1 MPGRK
6 QRTNKILA
14 LIAVL
19 LCLGCGITITQSSA
33 NPSPIDSEQMPDM
46 FVAKNVD
53 DSTIQSKGIVAE
65 NTEADDQQVPED
77 EPVPTNEPT
86 PEPTPTPVP
95 EVTQAEAS
103 PEAAGGVWTP
113 SGSNWCFLVNGTPYT
128 GWLTDTD
135 GKRYYLNS
143 EGLMHTGW
151 LEKDGKRY
159 FLNADGILQTG
170 DVTVDGQVYHFGAD
184 GAQEGDP
191 IPAQDENTSDTV
203 YSYISSGIT
212 QRETSAEM
220 PVPEAV
226 VTEAPVPEADSA
238 ADATPDTEA
247 AVTEAPADATPAAD
261 QQVQEPRKKV
271 ALTFDDGP
279 SDFTD
284 RLLDCLENNNAK
296 ATFFLVGKEIL
307 NFPEPLS
314 RMEALGCE
322 IGNHSYDHTD
332 FTTLSAEDITGQ
344 LARTDQEIT
353 NLVGHAATVIRPPY
367 GAIND
372 TVTSTVDRPM
382 ILWSID
388 TLDWETEDS
397 EQTVQNVL
405 DNIQDGS
412 IILMHDIY
420 KASVDAA
427 EILIPNLIEQGYDLV
442 TIHELAA
449 DRGIEL
455 QAGTSYGEF
464 TE

>member
-6 QRTNKILA
+6 QRTNKILV

-19 LCLGCGITITQSSA
+19 LCLGCGIMVTQSSA
-33 NPSPIDSEQMPDM
+33 NPSPIDSKQIPDM

-53 DSTIQSKGIVAE
+53 DSTIQSEGIVAE
-65 NTEADDQQVPED
+65 NTEADDQQVPTD
-77 EPVPTNEPT
+77 EPEPT
-86 PEPTPTPVP
+86 ETPTPAPTPTPVP

-103 PEAAGGVWTP
+103 PEAAQGVWTS
-113 SGSNWCFLVNGTPYT
+113 SGNNWCFLVNGTPYT

-170 DVTVDGQVYHFGAD
+170 DVTIDGQIYHFGAD

-191 IPAQDENTSDTV
+191 IPAQDENASDTV
-203 YSYISSGIT
+203 YSYIGSGVT
-212 QRETSAEM
+212 QTETSAEAA
-220 PVPEAV
+220 PAETTA
-226 VTEAPVPEADSA
+226 TEAPAE
-238 ADATPDTEA
+238 ATPDTEA
-247 AVTEAPADATPAAD
+247 SAEAAPDAD
-261 QQVQEPRKKV
+261 QQVQKPRKKV

-284 RLLDCLENNNAK
+284 RLLDCLEANNAK

-307 NFPEPLS
+307 NFPDPLS

-332 FTTLSAEDITGQ
+332 LTTLSAEDIAGQ
-344 LARTDQEIT
+344 LAQTDQEIT

-388 TLDWETEDS
+388 TLDWETEDA

-405 DNIQDGS
+405 DNVQDGS

-427 EILIPNLIEQGYDLV
+427 EILIPKLIEQGYDLV

-455 QAGTSYGEF
+455 QASTSYGEF
-464 TE
+464 TK